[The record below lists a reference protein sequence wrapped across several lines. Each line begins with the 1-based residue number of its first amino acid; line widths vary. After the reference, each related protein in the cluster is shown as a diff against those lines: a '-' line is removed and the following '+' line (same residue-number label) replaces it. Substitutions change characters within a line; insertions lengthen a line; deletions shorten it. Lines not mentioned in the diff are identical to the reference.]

1 MNILKKTILLIG
13 LSVVAASLVS
23 YGLAV
28 LYMQNSDFNL
38 SVHGHIAAG
47 LAIFFSYALGAAL
60 MTLLFFSNKH
70 GHDAEVHFI
79 FSDKD
84 TALPEDGDADSEEE
98 KQ

>member
-1 MNILKKTILLIG
+1 MKKTILLIA
-13 LSVVAASLVS
+13 LSVIAASLVS

-28 LYMQNSDFNL
+28 VYMQNSDFNL

-47 LAIFFSYALGAAL
+47 LAIFFTYALGAAL

-79 FSDKD
+79 FSEKN
-84 TALPEDGDADSEEE
+84 TASPKDGDADGEEQ